1 MQETLYAAIDAVLA
15 VLALPSVGL
24 SAIFLVGTVA
34 ATLLPLGSEPIV
46 FAYVRAQPDMLWAAI
61 AAATAGNTLGG
72 VITYAMGRGART
84 GYERWQGRS
93 PSADDAGDDRAGAG
107 DALADRASDGAASLR
122 TPAGTAAPVAAP
134 AQDRWHRHAERVL
147 QRWGPPAMLLAWLPV
162 VGDPLCAVAGWLRF
176 RFWPSLVYMAVGKG
190 LRYVAITGGLLWLF
204 PAAP

>member
-15 VLALPSVGL
+15 LLALPSVGL

-84 GYERWQGRS
+84 GYERWQEKS
-93 PSADDAGDDRAGAG
+93 SSAE
-107 DALADRASDGAASLR
+107 S
-122 TPAGTAAPVAAP
+122 PVAAP

-176 RFWPSLVYMAVGKG
+176 RFWPSLVFMAIGKG
-190 LRYVAITGGLLWLF
+190 LRYIAITGGLLWLF
-204 PAAP
+204 PAG